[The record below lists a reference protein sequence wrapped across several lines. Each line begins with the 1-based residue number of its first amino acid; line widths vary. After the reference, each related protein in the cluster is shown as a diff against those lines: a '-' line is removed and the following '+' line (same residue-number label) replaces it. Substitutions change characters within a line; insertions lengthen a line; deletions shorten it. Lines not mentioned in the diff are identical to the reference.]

1 MVHQIVSLRVSQSP
15 IHYEEVDLMKRFA
28 TGVTLATVLLVSS
41 AVAADLTSGPQV
53 GKSVGAF
60 HPLNVTGRAA
70 GQKNCLV

>member
-1 MVHQIVSLRVSQSP
+1 
-15 IHYEEVDLMKRFA
+15 MKRFA
-28 TGVTLATVLLVSS
+28 TGVTLAAALLVSS
-41 AVAADLTSGPQV
+41 AVAADLNSGPQV